1 MRSLL
6 ASVLLLVTFS
16 SRALA
21 QDHDA
26 HHDHVMSMPDPAAG
40 SATPPPVPDDHAAD
54 RFYDSADMARAREAL
69 RHESGGMGAS
79 MLMVDRL
86 EWRSHGGRQG
96 YAWEV
101 EGWTGGDLDRLAFK
115 TRGERGANGDL
126 DKAEAQVGW
135 SHALDP
141 WFNLR
146 AGVRQDIR
154 PRPMRTHAVLAV
166 EGIAPYWFEL
176 EGEVFLSN
184 KGELTGRAEAN
195 YDLRLSQRVILQPAV
210 ELNFSAQN
218 VELLR
223 LGSGVSSV
231 ELGARVRYEFA
242 REFAPYLGIH
252 WERKIGSTARFARA
266 YGEDVGGLSVVAGV
280 RLWF

>member
-1 MRSLL
+1 MRSRLALMLLL
-6 ASVLLLVTFS
+6 AAFS
-16 SRALA
+16 GRALA
-21 QDHDA
+21 QDHSA
-26 HHDHVMSMPDPAAG
+26 HHDHVMSMPSPAPE
-40 SATPPPVPDDHAAD
+40 SAASPPVPDDHAAD
-54 RFYDSADMARAREAL
+54 MFYNPAAMAQARAAL
-69 RHESGGMGAS
+69 RRESGGMGAS
-79 MLMVDRL
+79 MLMIDRL
-86 EWRSHGGRQG
+86 EWRPHGGRHG

-115 TRGERGANGDL
+115 TRGERDAGGDL
-126 DKAEAQVGW
+126 DNAEVQLGW

-166 EGIAPYWFEL
+166 EGIAPYWFEV

-195 YDLRLSQRVILQPAV
+195 YDLRLSQRVILQPAA
-210 ELNFSAQN
+210 ELNFSAQD
-218 VELLR
+218 VEALR

-252 WERKIGSTARFARA
+252 WERKLGGTARFARA
-266 YGEDVGGLSVVAGV
+266 YGEDVGGLNFVAGV